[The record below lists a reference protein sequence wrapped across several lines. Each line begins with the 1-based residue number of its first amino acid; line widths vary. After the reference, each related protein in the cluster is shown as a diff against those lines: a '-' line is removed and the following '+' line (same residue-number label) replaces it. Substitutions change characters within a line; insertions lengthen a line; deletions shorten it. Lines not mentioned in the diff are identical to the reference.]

1 MSVLSATNFVGAS
14 TALTVVSVVSVGVG
28 DSDSVGVSD
37 SVGIADS
44 VGFGAA
50 SLSEL
55 DELAQTIAA
64 SATIPI
70 KTIHTV
76 LADVD
81 CFGFATGFGVNEA
94 AELSTRGAVLAEE
107 IGTGGTEYR
116 LALFLAADFFAVDFF
131 AVRLAGAFLVAF
143 FAVFFTALFLAT
155 DFFAVFFFA
164 EDFFTADFFT
174 GDFLAVF
181 FAVFLTATVTPWIVN
196 CA

>member
-1 MSVLSATNFVGAS
+1 VSVLSATNFVGAS